1 MLTDKL
7 KSMGLDAVWV
17 PGKGLGGIP
26 FAAWGATASI
36 VASAEQTLN
45 ANFTFRLFFC
55 KSEYSLRI
63 SFG

>member
-1 MLTDKL
+1 MLTDKP

-17 PGKGLGGIP
+17 PGKALGGIP

-45 ANFTFRLFFC
+45 ASFTFRLFLQ
-55 KSEYSLRI
+55 K
-63 SFG
+63 